1 MGYMWFSMYVRS
13 FPVYPQQYKT
23 HLFLLGSSDVF
34 FFFSEGFKI
43 PRRMFFASV
52 VFSLL
57 VDICTLVRHQDTP

>member
-34 FFFSEGFKI
+34 FFFFQKVSRYHEGCF
-43 PRRMFFASV
+43 
-52 VFSLL
+52 LL
-57 VDICTLVRHQDTP
+57 QSYFHY